1 MKLKRRLAYKFEP
14 ALLFINIVP
23 YSTPSS
29 LFFLLPLS
37 CFVVMPSRKLQ
48 QDKDVALPV
57 SNPLTSMDQ
66 LKKWDANQVVD
77 VANVASVKLHARPEA
92 RSAQG
97 PRLLLCHDMAGRLSG
112 FFMIILLTLSL

>member
-1 MKLKRRLAYKFEP
+1 LES
-14 ALLFINIVP
+14 ALLFIKGVP

-29 LFFLLPLS
+29 LFFLLLLF
-37 CFVVMPSRKLQ
+37 CFAVMPSRQLQ

-77 VANVASVKLHARPEA
+77 VANVASVKLHARPET
-92 RSAQG
+92 RGAQG
-97 PRLLLCHDMAGRLSG
+97 PRLLLCHDMAGKFKDSL
-112 FFMIILLTLSL
+112 MAIVLTLSS